1 MKKAK
6 QNKNNS
12 KDNKLPAIQS
22 NLQKGNLK
30 QNADSTEKLTQ
41 KSKKS
46 TVPQIPTIPLTN
58 RNVPK
63 NQSSNKTKSDKT
75 KKKYIYNNYKEEENV
90 EQEPQKEEGPR
101 ITEEKLAQLK
111 MQRKKRLEKEK
122 KEEEKEI
129 KLYTELVEEFKN
141 SSKKQ
146 KKNYNSK
153 ILESANKIANISG
166 AKAQKILEDGGML
179 DAYKYVLSQLCKQ
192 GLPNGNVFEYASIVV
207 KNYEKK
213 WKEKKSKLTKEKIE
227 KYYEEKQKEIEKENK
242 NDVKIVNKSL
252 EHREELK
259 FIQSLDKSRSKRNIV
274 HRLSPLANLTE
285 NESNVLKTN
294 VGRSYDNKN
303 NIKKIN
309 VKENNLN
316 ELDKKS
322 NKSPKIVNNVNKKEN
337 KSNNNNNKNE
347 NNANK
352 KKTDVKKL
360 KKK

>member
-1 MKKAK
+1 MKRKN
-6 QNKNNS
+6 QNKTTS
-12 KDNKLPAIQS
+12 KETKLPAIQS
-22 NLQKGNLK
+22 NLQRGSLK
-30 QNADSTEKLTQ
+30 QKSDSKEKLTQ
-41 KSKKS
+41 KTKK
-46 TVPQIPTIPLTN
+46 TNVPQIPNIPLTN
-58 RNVPK
+58 RNIPN
-63 NQSSNKTKSDKT
+63 NQSPGKTKPEKN
-75 KKKYIYNNYKEEENV
+75 KKKNFNNNYKEEENIV
-90 EQEPQKEEGPR
+90 QEKPKEEGPR

-111 MQRKKRLEKEK
+111 KQRKKRLEKER

-141 SSKKQ
+141 SNRRE

-153 ILESANKIANISG
+153 ILEKANKIANISG
-166 AKAQKILEDGGML
+166 AQAQKILEDGGML

-213 WKEKKSKLTKEKIE
+213 WKEKKSKMTKEKIE
-227 KYYEEKQKEIEKENK
+227 KYYKEKQKEMEKENK
-242 NDVKIVNKSL
+242 SEVKIVNKSL

-259 FIQSLDKSRSKRNIV
+259 FIQSLDKSRSKRNVIP
-274 HRLSPLANLTE
+274 RFGSLNNLTE
-285 NESNVLKTN
+285 NETNTLNTN

-322 NKSPKIVNNVNKKEN
+322 NKSPKGV
-337 KSNNNNNKNE
+337 

-352 KKTDVKKL
+352 KDNKSNNSKDVSSNKKKTEVKKL